1 VLMPCRDASRFIG
14 EALRSVLA
22 AKTALEVLVQD
33 GQSTDDTTDVVREF
47 RDHRVKLVSE
57 ADQGQADALNRA
69 LARATGRWVL
79 WLNADDLVSASAID
93 AVAPVLRSTDATL
106 VYGDFSVVDGR
117 GEHIRTYGAPPSWDA
132 ESLLYTGLRVFC
144 GSIFFDRA
152 SLERW
157 GGFDPRW
164 HYCMDY
170 ELLIRV
176 AGLARMEYAP
186 QVIGSFRF
194 HGASKSGT
202 EPWRFF
208 RECRAIHAQYVPPN
222 STARFRAA
230 VSRGALAARLVA
242 TPLRYSR
249 ISSRLRPRKEHR

>member
-1 VLMPCRDASRFIG
+1 MPARDASEFIG
-14 EALRSVLA
+14 EALQSVLA
-22 AKTALEVLVQD
+22 AETPLEVLVQD
-33 GQSTDDTTDVVREF
+33 GLSTDATREVVQGF
-47 RDHRVKLVSE
+47 GDDRVRMVSE
-57 ADQGQADALNRA
+57 VDDGQADALNRA
-69 LARATGRWVL
+69 LRRASGRWVL

-93 AVAPVLRSTDATL
+93 AVAPVLRSTEATL
-106 VYGDFSVVDGR
+106 VYGDSSIVDTR
-117 GEHIRTYGAPPSWDA
+117 GDHIRTYGAPPSWDA
-132 ESLLYTGLRVFC
+132 ESLLYTGLQIFC

-208 RECRAIHAQYVPPN
+208 RECRAIHAQYVPPH